1 MTAVDAILRSDN
13 LDEFIQNG
21 KSYHSLPLEMEQG
34 HKEYISGERPR
45 IVHTHVKY
53 KVLPKGGH
61 CGIGEVSSIFTLSSR
76 IVKKVKVQNT
86 AKNV

>member
-21 KSYHSLPLEMEQG
+21 KSYISPPLEMDRG
-34 HKEYISGERPR
+34 YRDHADGKRPR

-53 KVLPKGGH
+53 KVLPKGWY
-61 CGIGEVSSIFTLSSR
+61 L
-76 IVKKVKVQNT
+76 KVVT
-86 AKNV
+86 